1 MLSKNYLAL
10 ALGVSLSYSAF
21 AKEEAKTEAK
31 APKTE
36 AKKVEAVAETKAE
49 AKASNPDFKDVT
61 AKCFFDIT
69 IDGKKEGTIVIG
81 VFGKIVPKTAD
92 NFMAICKGDKK
103 GSTGKLLTYTGNK
116 FHRIIPS
123 FMLQGGDITNG
134 DGTGGESI
142 YGAKF
147 KDENFTKKHLGP
159 GYLSMANAGPDTNGS
174 QFFITTVSTPWLD
187 GRHVV
192 FGLVMDDAS
201 LELVKKIESK
211 GSQSGQPSAVVVIE
225 KSGVKK

>member
-1 MLSKNYLAL
+1 
-10 ALGVSLSYSAF
+10 
-21 AKEEAKTEAK
+21 
-31 APKTE
+31 
-36 AKKVEAVAETKAE
+36 
-49 AKASNPDFKDVT
+49 
-61 AKCFFDIT
+61 
-69 IDGKKEGTIVIG
+69 
-81 VFGKIVPKTAD
+81 
-92 NFMAICKGDKK
+92 MAICKGDKK

-174 QFFITTVSTPWLD
+174 QFFITTVTTPWLD

-192 FGLVMDDAS
+192 FGVVMDDAS

-211 GSQSGQPSAVVVIE
+211 GSQSGQTSAVVVIE
-225 KSGVKK
+225 KSAVKK